1 MRTPEEQ
8 VAYEMQRRE
17 QRRECERRR
26 RAAKTA
32 EDRARE
38 AERKRQARQNNPRRE
53 AENAAMRSKYH
64 ATRGEESGVPPEDN
78 EHWKILL
85 ANALE
90 HYGYKLS
97 IRPGFSCAASQTP
110 TWAKRRKDAE
120 TQCTVKFTQAAQSSQ
135 ATLQPKTRSIAM
147 QTEGR
152 RTPKTSR

>member
-53 AENAAMRSKYH
+53 AENAAKGHKFS
-64 ATRGEESGVPPEDN
+64 ADDGEVSGIPPGAN
-78 EHWKILL
+78 EHWQILL

-90 HYGYKLS
+90 HYGYQLGV
-97 IRPGFSCAASQTP
+97 RPGFSCMASQTP
-110 TWAKRRKDAE
+110 AWVKTKDAV
-120 TQCTVKFTQAAQSSQ
+120 TQCTVKFTQAAQASQ

-152 RTPKTSR
+152 RMPRTSR